1 MASERTRNI
10 AVGLTMLVALAV
22 LMYGILLLGKGPGF
36 LQGKPY
42 IVTLETPDANGL
54 MPGAKVNLQGV
65 PVGEVTSVSLETNP
79 DNTLSAKVILSIE
92 GSVNI
97 PSNAGA
103 SIGKGYV
110 GSTSFVTIFGGG
122 GGGLI
127 AKDGSGMLHASSGD
141 NGLIPKE
148 VFDDIHSLK
157 NDLSGLTQ
165 QLAQVATDMHA
176 LLEPLSPEAVDHPK
190 PGEPAPP
197 PENISTMVTRLSRTI
212 HSLQDVIGDPKVQS
226 QVRAIVGNLAEST
239 DHLKGTLAKIDTAV
253 TNTSA
258 SVDKVGA
265 AATQASATLS
275 TAQQQMLVITDKLV
289 ATLDQLQK
297 TTRAISE
304 GNGTTGKLINDPRL
318 YEGLVDLSTAL
329 HKTVEDVDLVVKKIN
344 DEGVGIHLGK

>member
-1 MASERTRNI
+1 MASERTRNL
-10 AVGLTMLVALAV
+10 AVGLTMLVALGV

-42 IVTLETPDANGL
+42 IVTLETSDANGL

-65 PVGEVTSVSLETNP
+65 PVGQVDTVSLETKP
-79 DNTLSAKVILSIE
+79 DNTLGAKVLLSID

-97 PSNAGA
+97 PNNASA

-110 GSTSFVTIFGGG
+110 GSTSFVTIYGGG
-122 GGGLI
+122 GDGLL
-127 AKDGSGMLHASSGD
+127 AKDGSAMLHASTSDG
-141 NGLIPKE
+141 GLIPKE

-157 NDLSGLTQ
+157 NDLSGLTR
-165 QLAQVATDMHA
+165 QLAQVAQDMHA
-176 LLEPLSPEAVDHPK
+176 LLEPLSPEAVDR
-190 PGEPAPP
+190 AAATQASPP

-212 HSLQDVIGDPKVQS
+212 HSLQDIIGDAKVQS
-226 QVRAIVGNLAEST
+226 QVRAIVSNLADST

-253 TNTSA
+253 GKTGTT
-258 SVDKVGA
+258 VDKVGA

-275 TAQQQMLVITDKLV
+275 SAQQQLLLVTDKLV

-344 DEGVGIHLGK
+344 DEGVGIHFGK

>member
-1 MASERTRNI
+1 MASERTRNL
-10 AVGLTMLVALAV
+10 AVGLTMLVALGL
-22 LMYGILLLGKGPGF
+22 LMYGILLLGKGPAF
-36 LQGKPY
+36 LQSKPY
-42 IVTLETPDANGL
+42 IVTLEASDANGL

-65 PVGEVTSVSLETNP
+65 PVGQVKSVSLETKA
-79 DNTLSAKVILSIE
+79 DNTLGAKVVLSID
-92 GSVNI
+92 GTVNI
-97 PSNAGA
+97 PDNASA

-122 GGGLI
+122 GGGLVP
-127 AKDGSGMLHASSGD
+127 KDGSGRLKASSGD

-157 NDLSGLTQ
+157 TDLSGLTA
-165 QLAQVATDMHA
+165 QLAQVAKDMHA
-176 LLEPLSPEAVDHPK
+176 LLEPLSPETVDRAAATQGSPQ
-190 PGEPAPP
+190 

-212 HSLQDVIGDPKVQS
+212 HSLQDLIGDPKVQS
-226 QVRAIVGNLAEST
+226 QVRAIVSNLAEST
-239 DHLKGTLAKIDTAV
+239 DHLKGTLAKLDSAV
-253 TNTSA
+253 THTGTT
-258 SVDKVGA
+258 VDKVGA
-265 AATQASATLS
+265 AATQASATLG